1 MESKQKK
8 ELGRFMSGSYP
19 QIGSLLDVLLGVA
32 EGKVTSM
39 DGILDAVRE
48 TAQPFKAVA
57 WDHD

>member
-1 MESKQKK
+1 
-8 ELGRFMSGSYP
+8 MSGSYP